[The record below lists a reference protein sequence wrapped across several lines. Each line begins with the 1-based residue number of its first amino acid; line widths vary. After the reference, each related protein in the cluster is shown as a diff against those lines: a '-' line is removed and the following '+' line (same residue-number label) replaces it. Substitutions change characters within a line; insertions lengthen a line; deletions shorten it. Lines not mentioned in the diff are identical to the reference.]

1 MKFPYNRV
9 LEIKHQYQDGAITRE
24 EAKELMAYVLDM
36 KDDNDFCV
44 EAAEAESYNPS
55 YPFRSYGPLLRLSD
69 VCNILRTWAKAYQKH
84 TGEPERDQWDTE
96 NRKKFAEAWQYIDLQ
111 IRKSCLLDRL
121 FFQTEGLR
129 TVPCPEHKGRWSGCV
144 WKDLPCG
151 CQNGAN
157 VTGWLPN
164 AEDTGYNEE
173 SGVLCDFCGKPPL
186 KQGLWSSRVDN
197 KHGHPECMD
206 ANPLPKDW
214 NKKDGV

>member
-1 MKFPYNRV
+1 MKFPYNRI
-9 LEIKHQYQDGAITRE
+9 LEIKGQYQEGAITRE

-44 EAAEAESYNPS
+44 EAAKAESYNDS
-55 YPFRSYGPLLRLSD
+55 YPFQSYGPLARLSD
-69 VCNILRTWAKAYQKH
+69 ICNILRTWAKAYEVPQP
-84 TGEPERDQWDTE
+84 GENEYKTKVREEFRD
-96 NRKKFAEAWQYIDLQ
+96 AWRHVDLQ

-129 TVPCPEHKGRWSGCV
+129 TVPCPEHRGSWSGCV

-164 AEDTGYNEE
+164 AEDTGYVD
-173 SGVLCDFCGKPPL
+173 GPLCDFCGMPPK

-206 ANPLPKDW
+206 ANPMYPK
-214 NKKDGV
+214 KEQA

>member
-9 LEIKHQYQDGAITRE
+9 LEIRHQYQDGAITRE

-36 KDDNDFCV
+36 KDDSDFCV
-44 EAAEAESYNPS
+44 EAAQAESYNDS
-55 YPFRSYGPLLRLSD
+55 YPFHSYGPLARLSD
-69 VCNILRTWAKAYQKH
+69 ICNILRTWAKAYGVSQP
-84 TGEPERDQWDTE
+84 GESEYKTKARE
-96 NRKKFAEAWQYIDLQ
+96 EFRNAWSHIDLQ

-129 TVPCPEHKGRWSGCV
+129 TEPCPEHKGQWSGCV

-164 AEDTGYNEE
+164 AGDVGYNEE
-173 SGVLCDFCGKPPL
+173 SGVTCDFCGKPPL
-186 KQGLWSSRVDN
+186 KQGLWSSRVDG
-197 KHGHPECMD
+197 KHGHPACMD
-206 ANPLPKDW
+206 ANPMYA
-214 NKKDGV
+214 KKD

>member
-9 LEIKHQYQDGAITRE
+9 LEIKRQYQDGAITRE

-44 EAAEAESYNPS
+44 EAAKAESYNDA
-55 YPFRSYGPLLRLSD
+55 YPFHSYGPLVRLSD
-69 VCNILRTWAKAYQKH
+69 VCNILRTWAKAYCVAQP
-84 TGEPERDQWDTE
+84 GENEYKAAVRQQ
-96 NRKKFAEAWQYIDLQ
+96 FQEAWQHIDLQ

-121 FFQTEGLR
+121 FFQNEGLR
-129 TVPCPEHKGRWSGCV
+129 TVPCPEHKGSWSGCS
-144 WKDLPCG
+144 WGSPPCA

-164 AEDTGYNEE
+164 EEDTGY
-173 SGVLCDFCGKPPL
+173 SDSSTLCDFCGKPPL
-186 KQGLWSSRVDN
+186 KQGLWSSRVDG

-206 ANPLPKDW
+206 ANPYVPA
-214 NKKDGV
+214 KKSEDGV